1 MAIHVVFQ
9 AISRDIESKAM
20 ILDAVQTQ
28 SDTLLRDLGPQEKQ
42 TVVTQLESLVQK
54 HKDLT
59 VKAGEKQKT
68 LTKVGDQLMKMIFYV
83 YVYKFDSGMLFI
95 ANFLNMQAD
104 TSF

>member
-1 MAIHVVFQ
+1 MPNCDLNYILLILFALMCYFDFVFQ

-59 VKAGEKQKT
+59 VKAGDKQTT
-68 LTKVGDQLMKMIFYV
+68 LAKVSSKLIVCLYV
-83 YVYKFDSGMLFI
+83 LI
-95 ANFLNMQAD
+95 E
-104 TSF
+104 

>member
-1 MAIHVVFQ
+1 MAVHVVFQ

-59 VKAGEKQKT
+59 VKAGEKQTT
-68 LTKVGDQLMKMIFYV
+68 LAKVGDHLMNKIFYV
-83 YVYKFDSGMLFI
+83 PTLKSDKR
-95 ANFLNMQAD
+95 
-104 TSF
+104 